1 MPAGQVSE
9 GVERMGQVQ
18 GSLVLT
24 PGPTVLL
31 KPSTAVPWSQGE
43 SVLNFLSFY
52 LTQFLSLNYLF
63 SFFSNPVNYSAFF
76 QGPAQ

>member
-1 MPAGQVSE
+1 
-9 GVERMGQVQ
+9 MGQVQ

-43 SVLNFLSFY
+43 SVLNFLFFH
-52 LTQFLSLNYLF
+52 LTQFLLLNYLF
-63 SFFSNPVNYSAFF
+63 SNPVNSYSAFS
-76 QGPAQ
+76 QGPAL